1 MFLGAIVFCFGTII
15 GSFLNV
21 VVYRFRTGATIVND
35 RSRCMSCGKKLMP
48 RMLIPILSFVFQKGR
63 CAYCQT
69 KLSWQYPLTEFFEGI
84 IALSVYLVLDVGIHA
99 GWYVFLKAIVAFVF
113 FSVLLVITLYDW
125 RHKIIPDRLSLLLGL
140 LGGGYALLLSLAGE
154 RHFSPSLYAG
164 LGVSVPFVLLWMGSR
179 GKWMGLGDAKL
190 IVGLGFFLG
199 YPIALSMPILAFW
212 LGTIPAILLL
222 LFRKGITM
230 KSEIPFGP
238 FLALATFLLYV
249 YPIDILQLQ
258 TIWPD
263 ILG

>member
-1 MFLGAIVFCFGTII
+1 M
-15 GSFLNV
+15 
-21 VVYRFRTGATIVND
+21 
-35 RSRCMSCGKKLMP
+35 
-48 RMLIPILSFVFQKGR
+48 
-63 CAYCQT
+63 
-69 KLSWQYPLTEFFEGI
+69 
-84 IALSVYLVLDVGIHA
+84 
-99 GWYVFLKAIVAFVF
+99 
-113 FSVLLVITLYDW
+113 
-125 RHKIIPDRLSLLLGL
+125 
-140 LGGGYALLLSLAGE
+140 GE
-154 RHFSPSLYAG
+154 RHFLMSIYAG
-164 LGVSVPFVLLWMGSR
+164 LGVAVPFVFLWGCSR